1 MTRHA
6 ARPKIAI
13 IGPIDMTRRFTLS
26 YLTIDA
32 SPPDMVEIAAAAGF
46 DATGVRLMPAH
57 EGGRAFPLWEDPAM
71 LARTLRL
78 IEDTGVPV
86 FDVEIVRLD
95 GATPTERWLPLLETA
110 GRLGARTVIAA
121 GNDADEARLGDSFA
135 ALCEAAAPFGLSIN
149 LEFTPW
155 APLNSASAAT
165 RVVERAGQAN
175 GEILIDTIHVAR
187 SASTLA
193 DLRAIDPAR
202 MSYFQ
207 ICDAPAGIPATTEEL
222 LFTARQERLLPGEGG
237 VDIEDQVNALP
248 AELIVSV
255 EIPSR
260 SRLSQY
266 GAREWARRTLDSSR
280 EAMAT
285 YDARRTGA
293 DRLRA

>member
-1 MTRHA
+1 M
-6 ARPKIAI
+6 P
-13 IGPIDMTRRFTLS
+13 RRFTLS

-32 SPPDMVEIAAAAGF
+32 SPPEMVEIAAEAGYA
-46 DATGVRLMPAH
+46 ATGVRLMPAH
-57 EGGRAFPLWEDPAM
+57 DGGRAFPLWKDPAM

-95 GATPTERWLPLLETA
+95 GATPTERWMPLLEAA

-121 GNDADEARLGDSFA
+121 GSDADEARLTDGFA

-155 APLNSASAAT
+155 APLSSASAAT
-165 RVVERAGQAN
+165 RVVERAGQPN

-193 DLRAIDPAR
+193 DLRAIDPGR

-207 ICDAPAGIPATTEEL
+207 ICDAPAGIPATVEEL

-237 VDIEDQVNALP
+237 VGIEDQVAALP
-248 AELIVSV
+248 EDLAVSV
-255 EIPSR
+255 EIPSV
-260 SRLSQY
+260 SRLARY
-266 GAREWARRTLDSSR
+266 GAREWARRALEASR
-280 EAMAT
+280 AAMTT
-285 YDARRTGA
+285 YDARRAAAGRMSA
-293 DRLRA
+293 